1 MGAKKGNTNWKN
13 RKSSGRKCFFDNPSD
28 LWDAAC
34 RYFQHVDEHPFTEIK
49 MIESTNGSETKIE
62 REKDMPYTLSG
73 LCLYLGATT
82 CWWCRMKKRHTER
95 NNTEFVEVMQRIEE
109 TIETQQFEGAVVGVF
124 NAGIIARKLGLT
136 DKKAIDYSS
145 GENGSFGLNII
156 IDEAINNQ

>member
-1 MGAKKGNTNWKN
+1 
-13 RKSSGRKCFFDNPSD
+13 
-28 LWDAAC
+28 
-34 RYFQHVDEHPFTEIK
+34 
-49 MIESTNGSETKIE
+49 
-62 REKDMPYTLSG
+62 
-73 LCLYLGATT
+73 
-82 CWWCRMKKRHTER
+82 MKKRHTER
-95 NNTEFVEVMQRIEE
+95 NNTGFVEVMQRIEE